1 MAGNINHTTTGSE
14 IHHHEKANLQQI
26 PTNTSDVNDLEKT
39 VQVDTLHTDE
49 AMKVLAVYN
58 GPLEWTPQEEKK
70 LLRKVDFKLLSILVL
85 TYALQYYDKAM
96 LSQAALF
103 GLRDDLKLRTGN
115 RYSMS
120 SAIFYLGFICGAYP
134 AIVLSQKYPI
144 ERVMFGIVIAW
155 GACLMCTASVSTYQ
169 GLYAQRFFLGFLEAG
184 VSPGWM
190 MVVGGWY
197 RKPEQAFRMG
207 IWYSATGYVSIFSPL
222 INYGLGHIRGQLSPW
237 RYIVAGAITILW
249 SFVILFCMPPDPI
262 RAKGFS
268 DREKYIAVARLR
280 SNNSGVRNTHFK
292 IGQVKELAL
301 DLKFWILF
309 STAFTMLFINGPV
322 STFIP
327 IIINQ
332 LGFSG
337 FEALLLVMPAGAIIG
352 TIELMAPFAAMKLKN
367 ARCWMVVGTCS
378 VSLLASL
385 LLWKLPIDATG
396 GRLFAVYILASY
408 GGGYAVLMGLS
419 VANFAGY
426 TKRSVSSSG
435 IFVGYC
441 LGNFVGPLLFI
452 ESEAPYYTTGWIA
465 TITTMVLAISL
476 TVLYRFVCVWENRK
490 RDREGT
496 REAFDHAYE
505 DDWTDVTNKQF
516 RYTL

>member
-1 MAGNINHTTTGSE
+1 
-14 IHHHEKANLQQI
+14 
-26 PTNTSDVNDLEKT
+26 
-39 VQVDTLHTDE
+39 
-49 AMKVLAVYN
+49 
-58 GPLEWTPQEEKK
+58 
-70 LLRKVDFKLLSILVL
+70 
-85 TYALQYYDKAM
+85 
-96 LSQAALF
+96 
-103 GLRDDLKLRTGN
+103 
-115 RYSMS
+115 
-120 SAIFYLGFICGAYP
+120 
-134 AIVLSQKYPI
+134 
-144 ERVMFGIVIAW
+144 
-155 GACLMCTASVSTYQ
+155 
-169 GLYAQRFFLGFLEAG
+169 
-184 VSPGWM
+184 
-190 MVVGGWY
+190 
-197 RKPEQAFRMG
+197 
-207 IWYSATGYVSIFSPL
+207 
-222 INYGLGHIRGQLSPW
+222 
-237 RYIVAGAITILW
+237 
-249 SFVILFCMPPDPI
+249 MPPDPI

-441 LGNFVGPLLFI
+441 LGTHYPPFVLTHPILPLMHLSPANAPSSGNFVGPLLFI

-505 DDWTDVTNKQF
+505 DDLTDVTNKQF